1 MAERVGVLG
10 GTFDPPHVGHAV
22 VAQDVGE
29 QLELDR
35 LLIIPTASP
44 PHREAVLPGVVRL
57 ELTRALFR
65 GATGLEVSAMELER
79 AGRSYTV
86 DTLERLRAG
95 LDDGELFL
103 VMGVDQLAVIDTWHQ
118 YRRLPGLATIAV
130 MRRAGQ
136 EPQLPDAVADF
147 AYITVNVTRID
158 VSSTDVRQRLRAG
171 RSIRY
176 LVPEPIR
183 EQVEQAWIAHG
194 DRAPA

>member
-22 VAQDVGE
+22 VAQDVWE

-95 LDDGELFL
+95 LDDGELFF

-147 AYITVNVTRID
+147 AYIIVNVTRID

>member
-1 MAERVGVLG
+1 
-10 GTFDPPHVGHAV
+10 
-22 VAQDVGE
+22 
-29 QLELDR
+29 
-35 LLIIPTASP
+35 
-44 PHREAVLPGVVRL
+44 
-57 ELTRALFR
+57 
-65 GATGLEVSAMELER
+65 MELER

-183 EQVEQAWIAHG
+183 EQVEQAWIAYG

>member
-22 VAQDVGE
+22 VAQDVWE

-65 GATGLEVSAMELER
+65 GTPGLEVSAMELER
-79 AGRSYTV
+79 AGKSFTV
-86 DTLERLRAG
+86 DTLERLRTG
-95 LDDGELFL
+95 LENGELFF

-118 YRRLPGLATIAV
+118 YRRLPGLATMAV

-158 VSSTDVRQRLRAG
+158 VSSTNVRQRLREG